1 MEETCSG
8 TFNTAP
14 GRKFRRRPSTL
25 LGQRVGF
32 AYLAPV
38 AADLR
43 FRSNV
48 ARPGGRT
55 IRNLTS
61 KQRAH
66 LRSLAHDLKPILQV
80 GRDGV
85 TEAVLQS
92 VMNAFNTR
100 ELMKVRVLDGA
111 PEAVDEAAER
121 IGEALM
127 GVRVVYTMG
136 RTVVLYRPF
145 PEDPEIELP
154 E

>member
-1 MEETCSG
+1 M
-8 TFNTAP
+8 
-14 GRKFRRRPSTL
+14 
-25 LGQRVGF
+25 
-32 AYLAPV
+32 
-38 AADLR
+38 
-43 FRSNV
+43 
-48 ARPGGRT
+48 
-55 IRNLTS
+55 
-61 KQRAH
+61 
-66 LRSLAHDLKPILQV
+66 